1 MNNLPYTKE
10 QIVDAIKEAGKSAV
24 EQNTRIL
31 FVPDEIND
39 KNFKQVCEVYSSIYP
54 HNFDTIVILEG
65 VDRELKKG
73 ICIPD
78 LESFKTPFG
87 SVPVN
92 TRLADDF
99 CDEEDDFY
107 ITNESYHEGL
117 SLFQQLQMLQTVQS
131 KRFSVVSIQVSN
143 QERSSI
149 LRELSIVMS
158 DVLTAYNSLTICCCD
173 MHIDQKEKLDLLM
186 NYHTARDMSNLKYLI
201 NQEEVIV
208 RGKSSLLTGMLLAQI
223 WDLDVQFLDGE
234 YSTTEGFSLIA
245 GYAVNK
251 RGA

>member
-1 MNNLPYTKE
+1 MNSLTYTKE
-10 QIVDAIKEAGKSAV
+10 QISDAIKQTGKSAG

-31 FVPDEIND
+31 FVPNEIND
-39 KNFKQVCEVYSSIYP
+39 KNFKQVCEVYASIHP

-65 VDRELKKG
+65 VEGELKKS

-87 SVPVN
+87 EIPVN

-107 ITNESYHEGL
+107 LTNESYHEGL
-117 SLFQQLQMLQTVQS
+117 SLFHHLQMLQAVQS
-131 KRFSVVSIQVSN
+131 KEFSVVGIQVSN

-173 MHIDQKEKLDLLM
+173 MHISQKEKLDLLM
-186 NYHTARDMSNLKYLI
+186 DYHVARDTSNLKYLI
-201 NQEEVIV
+201 NQEDVVV

-223 WDLDVQFLDGE
+223 WDLEIQFLDGE
-234 YSTTEGFSLIA
+234 YSTTEGNSLIA

-251 RGA
+251 RSL

>member
-1 MNNLPYTKE
+1 MNSLSYTKE
-10 QIVDAIKEAGKSAV
+10 QILDAIKEACKTAV

-31 FVPDEIND
+31 FLPNEIND
-39 KNFKQVCEVYSSIYP
+39 KNFRQVCEVYASIYP

-117 SLFQQLQMLQTVQS
+117 SLFQQLQMLQVVQS
-131 KRFSVVSIQVSN
+131 GYSVVSIQVSN
-143 QERSSI
+143 QESSSI

-173 MHIDQKEKLDLLM
+173 MHIDQKDKLDLLM
-186 NYHTARDMSNLKYLI
+186 NYHVARDTSNLKYLI
-201 NQEEVIV
+201 NQEDVLV
-208 RGKSSLLTGMLLAQI
+208 HGKSPLLTGMLLAQI
-223 WDLDVQFLDGE
+223 WDLDIQFLDGT
-234 YSTTEGFSLIA
+234 YSTTDGNSLIA

-251 RGA
+251 RGL

>member
-1 MNNLPYTKE
+1 MNILSYRKE
-10 QIVDAIKEAGKSAV
+10 QISEAIAEANKSV
-24 EQNTRIL
+24 KEQNTRIL
-31 FVPDEIND
+31 FVPHEIND
-39 KNFKQVCEVYSSIYP
+39 QNFKQVSEVYASISP

-65 VDRELKKG
+65 VDKELKKS

-78 LESFKTPFG
+78 VESFKTPYG
-87 SVPVN
+87 EVPVN
-92 TRLADDF
+92 MKLANDF

-107 ITNESYHEGL
+107 LTNEAYSDGL
-117 SLFQQLQMLQTVQS
+117 SLFQQLPMLQFVQS
-131 KRFSVVSIQVSN
+131 GGFSAVSIQVSN

-149 LRELSIVMS
+149 LRELSIVMT
-158 DVLTAYNSLTICCCD
+158 DVLSAYNSLTICCCD

-186 NYHTARDMSNLKYLI
+186 NYHEARDTSNLKYLI

-208 RGKSSLLTGMLLAQI
+208 RGKSPLLTGMLMAQI

-234 YSTTEGFSLIA
+234 YSSQEGYSLIA

-251 RGA
+251 RHV